1 MECGVGGIGALVVSL
16 RQVPEVA
23 LDLMKTLGT
32 QFVVSSFWGV
42 YIREKGMHIS
52 GSSTDVG
59 ILRSVESPDLVC
71 ARLAGIITK

>member
-42 YIREKGMHIS
+42 PYIREKGIS